1 MSTTLHKTAEAFLAG
16 FATLSADQHLAL
28 RAENCSHIFAPSSL
42 GISQPK
48 SNSDFAAHI
57 TNLKLVLDGF
67 PVTVKETHV
76 NEAGRQII
84 IWATAVP
91 KFRQEAKGKPEEVNE
106 ADWEYVGEYIFILDL
121 DEEGKITRIVEFLDS
136 KNTVRLFALA
146 EKARENLA
154 VNQTREK

>member
-1 MSTTLHKTAEAFLAG
+1 M
-16 FATLSADQHLAL
+16 
-28 RAENCSHIFAPSSL
+28 
-42 GISQPK
+42 
-48 SNSDFAAHI
+48 
-57 TNLKLVLDGF
+57 
-67 PVTVKETHV
+67 
-76 NEAGRQII
+76 
-84 IWATAVP
+84 P